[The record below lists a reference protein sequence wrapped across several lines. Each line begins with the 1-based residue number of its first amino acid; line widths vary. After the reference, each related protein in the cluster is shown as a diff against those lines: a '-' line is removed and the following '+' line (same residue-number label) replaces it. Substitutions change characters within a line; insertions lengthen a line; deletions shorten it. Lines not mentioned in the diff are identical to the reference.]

1 MTRRCHAAWSGQ
13 TAGQFATSAAMNDL
27 ALDIQV
33 YNECRSMFG
42 NDWWSGHRNGYD
54 NLGSNTHDIQEF
66 NAAMDWPNQMLTG
79 HLADDVRFWVTIR
92 AI

>member
-1 MTRRCHAAWSGQ
+1 
-13 TAGQFATSAAMNDL
+13 MNDDL

-54 NLGSNTHDIQEF
+54 NLGS
-66 NAAMDWPNQMLTG
+66 TG
-79 HLADDVRFWVTIR
+79 HLSDDVRFWVTIQP
-92 AI
+92 I